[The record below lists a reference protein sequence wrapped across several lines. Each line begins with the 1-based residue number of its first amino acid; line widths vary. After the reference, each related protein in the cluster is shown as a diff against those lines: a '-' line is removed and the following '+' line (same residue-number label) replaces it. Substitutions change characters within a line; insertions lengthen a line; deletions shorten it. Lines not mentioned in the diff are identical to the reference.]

1 MKKSQI
7 YIYFGQTHDKFSQ
20 SHIQILCWLSG
31 LISLRC
37 PIHCKYISLIIKKA
51 NLMLFA

>member
-1 MKKSQI
+1 MKKGQI
-7 YIYFGQTHDKFSQ
+7 YIYFGQTHDKLSQ

-37 PIHCKYISLIIKKA
+37 PIPVCEITGSSIASTFHL
-51 NLMLFA
+51 L